1 MIYKYICL
9 FGIDFSKY
17 DMIDTPLQKSPK
29 AIFFLAR
36 SSMNHE
42 RSSSLFQQAKA
53 AIPGGVNSPVRA
65 FKSVGAD
72 PLFIKRA
79 SGCHIFDEDDN
90 TFIDYVGSWGP
101 MIVGH
106 CHPDVIKAVQDT
118 MASGASFG
126 APTER
131 ETILAN
137 MVIDAVPSIE
147 MVRMVSSG
155 TEATMSAIRLARGY
169 TGRDKILKFSGCY
182 HGHSDALLVK
192 AGSGAA
198 TFGVPDSPGVPA
210 DFAKHTLTAEYN
222 SLESVNTLIANN
234 KDAIACIIVEPV
246 AGNMGTVPPREGF
259 LEGLREICT
268 NEGIVLI
275 FDEVMSG
282 FRVAYGGVQELYGVT
297 PDMTTLGKIIG
308 GGLPV
313 GAFGGK
319 RDIME
324 KLSPSGG
331 IYQAGT
337 LSGNPLAMSA
347 GIATLNILKQPG
359 FYQTLEE
366 KSRAIAEGIAK
377 AAKDAGYPIYS
388 TRVGSMFCAF
398 FSKNE
403 VHDWQTASQCDTKAF
418 AKYFLAMLDEGI
430 YLAPSQFETAF
441 VSAAHS
447 EVDIEKTIAAA
458 AKCFK
463 LIA

>member
-1 MIYKYICL
+1 MIHSRSHML
-9 FGIDFSKY
+9 FE
-17 DMIDTPLQKSPK
+17 Q
-29 AIFFLAR
+29 AR
-36 SSMNHE
+36 
-42 RSSSLFQQAKA
+42 QV
-53 AIPGGVNSPVRA
+53 IPGGVNSPVRA
-65 FKSVGAD
+65 FKSVGST
-72 PLFIKRA
+72 PLFIHKSAGSR
-79 SGCHIFDEDDN
+79 IIDEDN
-90 TFIDYVGSWGP
+90 NSFIDYVGSWGP
-101 MIVGH
+101 MILGH
-106 CHPDVIKAVQDT
+106 CHPSVVEAVKKC
-118 MASGASFG
+118 MENGSSFG
-126 APTER
+126 APTEL
-131 ETILAN
+131 EITLAQ

-182 HGHSDALLVK
+182 HGHADALLVK

-222 SLESVNTLIANN
+222 SIESVKSLAADN
-234 KDAIACIIVEPV
+234 KDQIACIILEPV
-246 AGNMGTVPPREGF
+246 AGNMGTVPPRPGF
-259 LEGLREICT
+259 LEGLRELCT
-268 NEGIVLI
+268 NEGILLI

-282 FRVAYGGVQELYGVT
+282 FRVAYGGAQALYGVT

-319 RDIME
+319 KEIME

-331 IYQAGT
+331 VYQAGT
-337 LSGNPLAMSA
+337 LSGNPLAMTA
-347 GIATLNILKQPG
+347 GIETLKLLQQPD
-359 FYQTLEE
+359 FYQQLEN
-366 KSRAIAEGIAK
+366 KSSLLAEGIAK
-377 AAKDAGYPIYS
+377 AASDAGYPIYA

-398 FSKNE
+398 FTAGE
-403 VHDWQTASQCDTKAF
+403 VHDWSTASSCDTKAF
-418 AKYFLAMLDEGI
+418 ARYFNAMLNEGI

-441 VSAAHS
+441 MSAAHS
-447 EVDIEKTIAAA
+447 EQDIEATIAAA